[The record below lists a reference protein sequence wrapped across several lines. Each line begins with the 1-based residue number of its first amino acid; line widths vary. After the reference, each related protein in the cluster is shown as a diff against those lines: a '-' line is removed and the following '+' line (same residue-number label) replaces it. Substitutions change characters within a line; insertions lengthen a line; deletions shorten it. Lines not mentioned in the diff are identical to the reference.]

1 MSERV
6 FRGEGRLTIAERL
19 GGKAVLLPFVIAL
32 AVVIGIAAVNA
43 PPINDPLR
51 WLPLVAGA
59 AVPIWY
65 GHRVGMWRA
74 ALGMLRGEPSLLWRV
89 EVDELEIRQTV
100 EQKDES
106 SFEWFEI
113 ERFNLVEL
121 GIVLWLR
128 VPKDGGN
135 AIILP
140 RRFFPSEEWDPL
152 VALVREKLPSSAKA
166 HDEAKRVSETT
177 RRNNL
182 RWTFVFWFALVA
194 VMAGIWFLVRGT
206 A

>member
-6 FRGEGRLTIAERL
+6 FHGEGRLTIAERL
-19 GGKAVLLPFVIAL
+19 GGKAVLWPIACTFAFVL
-32 AVVIGIAAVNA
+32 GLVLFYA
-43 PPINDPLR
+43 PTMEAPLR

-65 GHRVGMWRA
+65 GRRVGLWGA
-74 ALGMLRGEPSLLWRV
+74 ALGILRGEPSLLWRV
-89 EVDELEIRQTV
+89 EIDELEIRQTV

-113 ERFNLVEL
+113 ERFNVVEL

-128 VPKDGGN
+128 IPKNGGN

-140 RRFFPSEEWDPL
+140 RRFFPSEQWDPL
-152 VALVREKLPSSAKA
+152 VALIREKLPSSAKA
-166 HDEAKRVSETT
+166 HDEAKRASETT
-177 RRNNL
+177 RCNRL
-182 RWTFVFWFALVA
+182 RRTFVLWLALVA